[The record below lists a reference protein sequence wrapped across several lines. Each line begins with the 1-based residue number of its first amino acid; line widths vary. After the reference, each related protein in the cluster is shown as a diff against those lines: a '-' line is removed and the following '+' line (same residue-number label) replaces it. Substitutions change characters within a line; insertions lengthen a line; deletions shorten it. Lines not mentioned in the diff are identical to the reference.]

1 MKRYLFTLLIILMTK
16 AMLNGQAADQLA
28 SKCAMIAGSDAKYL
42 KDFRIQL
49 GKAPDDGD
57 QRFKAQMSLMKN
69 IKYRFTMCNTDD
81 SKGQLFLTLKDDGS
95 KQILSSLDQ
104 KTGKSYSSVDFICN
118 KSGIYELYY
127 DFTNRQQGSGFG
139 VVSMIK

>member
-1 MKRYLFTLLIILMTK
+1 MKRYLITLLIILMTK
-16 AMLNGQAADQLA
+16 VMLYGQAADQLA
-28 SKCAMIAGSDAKYL
+28 SKCAMSAGSDAKYL

-49 GKAPDDGD
+49 GKAPYEGD
-57 QRFKAQMSLMKN
+57 LIFKAQMSLMKN
-69 IKYRFTMCNTDD
+69 IKYRFTMCNTDE